1 MGFSSKAAA
10 RTMSFSILI
19 QFFPSSKLARWR
31 DEIHV
36 SHPKSSSLLNEIKLS
51 RDLYAS
57 PKAFL
62 FSVINSPTF
71 TRAGSYFFLSAILV
85 ISIVIMH
92 HGALIYFTIRNI
104 LRSRSETEFE
114 KEFEKDHKN

>member
-1 MGFSSKAAA
+1 MV
-10 RTMSFSILI
+10 R
-19 QFFPSSKLARWR
+19 
-31 DEIHV
+31 
-36 SHPKSSSLLNEIKLS
+36 LL
-51 RDLYAS
+51 
-57 PKAFL
+57 
-62 FSVINSPTF
+62 
-71 TRAGSYFFLSAILV
+71 LV